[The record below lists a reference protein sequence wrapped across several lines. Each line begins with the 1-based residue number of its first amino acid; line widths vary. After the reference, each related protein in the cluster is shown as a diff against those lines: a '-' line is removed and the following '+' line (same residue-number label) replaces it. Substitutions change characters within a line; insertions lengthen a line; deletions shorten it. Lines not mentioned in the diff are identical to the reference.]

1 MIKMNTLSIAPT
13 PTALPLLE
21 SDVLRTFVGIAE
33 SGSFTRTAAQ
43 VYRTTAA
50 VSMQIKR
57 LEETLGRNLFVREAR
72 RVRLTP
78 EGEMLLGYARRL
90 LKLNE
95 EAVSQFL
102 APALVG
108 RVCFGSPT
116 DLGNRV
122 LPGVLS
128 MFARSHPAVQV
139 EVAVGRSADLIE
151 KLDAGELDLILINA
165 GNDGQD
171 DSRGEIIYSEALVW
185 AGREGGLAVQRS
197 PLPLALANP
206 GCAWRRT
213 ALDALDRLDLP
224 YRIAYSCEQCAG
236 QEAAMIADLAVAP
249 FPRSLVR
256 PPLRRLGEEHGLPPL
271 GDYHIKLLR
280 GSNRG
285 DAAAALAA
293 QVVVAFRDQHN

>member
-1 MIKMNTLSIAPT
+1 MNTLSIAT
-13 PTALPLLE
+13 APTALPLLE

-171 DSRGEIIYSEALVW
+171 DSRGEVIYSEALVW

-197 PLPLALANP
+197 PLPLALATP

>member
-1 MIKMNTLSIAPT
+1 MNTLSIAT
-13 PTALPLLE
+13 APTALPLLE

-102 APALVG
+102 VPALAG
-108 RVCFGSPT
+108 RVGFGSPT

-139 EVAVGRSADLIE
+139 AVAVGRSADLIE

-206 GCAWRRT
+206 GCAWRRA
-213 ALDALDRLDLP
+213 ALDALDQLGLP

-271 GDYHIKLLR
+271 GDYHIKLLC

-293 QVVVAFRDQHN
+293 QVVLAFRDQHN

>member
-1 MIKMNTLSIAPT
+1 MNIQPIASAPT
-13 PTALPLLE
+13 PLPLLE
-21 SDVLRTFVGIAE
+21 SDVLKTFVGIAE

-57 LEETLGRNLFVREAR
+57 LEETLGRTLFVREAR

-95 EAVSQFL
+95 EAVAQFL
-102 APALVG
+102 APALAG
-108 RVCFGSPT
+108 RIGFGSPT
-116 DLGNRV
+116 DLGSRV

-139 EVAVGRSADLIE
+139 DVAVGRSADLIE

-197 PLPLALANP
+197 PLPLALAYP

-236 QEAAMIADLAVAP
+236 QESAMIADLAVAP

-293 QVVVAFRDQHN
+293 QVLLAFRDQHN

>member
-1 MIKMNTLSIAPT
+1 MDTQPIASA

-95 EAVSQFL
+95 EAVAHFL
-102 APALVG
+102 APALAG

-139 EVAVGRSADLIE
+139 DVAVGRSADLIE

-197 PLPLALANP
+197 PLPLALATP

-213 ALDALDRLDLP
+213 ALDALDRLDRP

-293 QVVVAFRDQHN
+293 QVVMAFRDQHN